1 MGNYSPDNITLV
13 TQKVMEKNL
22 LERFSKHMKV
32 EELARNNYPGFSRT
46 KSCWTNLV
54 DFYNDGNSLVDD
66 SRATA
71 IVYLDLRKASDTV
84 SQLLTSS

>member
-32 EELARNNYPGFSRT
+32 EKLARNN
-46 KSCWTNLV
+46 
-54 DFYNDGNSLVDD
+54 
-66 SRATA
+66 
-71 IVYLDLRKASDTV
+71 
-84 SQLLTSS
+84 